1 VNVLETLTEHR
12 LGDVQVPRLRSDGM
26 EVELD
31 VIAVGNALVNA
42 LSEGICTER

>member
-1 VNVLETLTEHR
+1 
-12 LGDVQVPRLRSDGM
+12 M

>member
-1 VNVLETLTEHR
+1 
-12 LGDVQVPRLRSDGM
+12 M

-31 VIAVGNALVNA
+31 VIAAGNALVNA